1 MILSFGNLFC
11 IPFVLG
17 CLFEWNFCQRINP
30 IALEKLEEGIVMRTR
45 DTRVNERLRER
56 ENEWYKN
63 LKAQEE

>member
-45 DTRVNERLRER
+45 DTRVNERKGE
-56 ENEWYKN
+56 
-63 LKAQEE
+63 